1 MSYIFIILVILLVL
15 TVLFFI
21 NNKNNNSYS
30 ISYDNVWVKLVQN
43 RLVKESDRDYIF
55 KEDAGII
62 IDNKKKLNF
71 VKAKYSNM
79 AVYSNTDYLN
89 KFMLVFSGYPS
100 IKATFMEGYIVEN
113 NRLYY
118 TYAYK
123 SSYYER
129 LHKWMEL
136 NGVFQSK
143 EVWVAKKNIKWNSFP
158 SPQYNDINWEKKA
171 MIGLLS

>member
-1 MSYIFIILVILLVL
+1 MQYIFIILVIILLL
-15 TVLFFI
+15 AVLFFI
-21 NNKNNNSYS
+21 NNKKVV
-30 ISYDNVWVKLVQN
+30 SYDNEWVKLVRN
-43 RLVKESDRDYIF
+43 RTVDSDKYYLF
-55 KEDAGII
+55 KDDAELIV
-62 IDNKKKLNF
+62 DNKKKLIF
-71 VKAKYSNM
+71 IKAKYNNM

-89 KFMLVFSGYPS
+89 KFMLIFSGYPS

-158 SPQYNDINWEKKA
+158 SPQYNDINWKKKA

>member
-1 MSYIFIILVILLVL
+1 MQYIFIILVIILLL
-15 TVLFFI
+15 AVLFFI
-21 NNKNNNSYS
+21 NNKKVV
-30 ISYDNVWVKLVQN
+30 SYDNEWVKLVRN
-43 RLVKESDRDYIF
+43 RTVDSDKYYLF
-55 KEDAGII
+55 KDDAELIV
-62 IDNKKKLNF
+62 DNKKKLIF
-71 VKAKYSNM
+71 IKAKYNNM

-89 KFMLVFSGYPS
+89 KFMLIFSGYPS

-143 EVWVAKKNIKWNSFP
+143 EVWVAKKNIKWDNFP

>member
-1 MSYIFIILVILLVL
+1 MPYIFIVLVILLVL

-21 NNKNNNSYS
+21 NNKKVV
-30 ISYDNVWVKLVQN
+30 SYDNAWIKLVRN
-43 RLVKESDRDYIF
+43 RTVKESDRNYLF
-55 KEDAGII
+55 KENAELI
-62 IDNKKKLNF
+62 IDSKKKLNF
-71 VKAKYSNM
+71 VKAKYDNM

-100 IKATFMEGYIVEN
+100 VKVTFMEGYIVEN
-113 NRLYY
+113 NKLYY

-123 SSYYER
+123 SSYYDK
-129 LHKWMEL
+129 LHNWMEL

-143 EVWVAKKNIKWNSFP
+143 EVWVAKKNIKWNTFP

-171 MIGLLS
+171 MIGVLS